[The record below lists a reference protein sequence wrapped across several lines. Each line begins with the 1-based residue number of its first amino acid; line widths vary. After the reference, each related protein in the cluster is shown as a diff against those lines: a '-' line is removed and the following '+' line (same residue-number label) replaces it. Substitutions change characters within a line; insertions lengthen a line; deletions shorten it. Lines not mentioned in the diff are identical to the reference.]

1 MRNGVGAESNE
12 ALAQGAKRLNSVAA
26 ASGEVIASF
35 QVSGPEQAHAA
46 LARARAAQAVWK
58 KLALEERCERI
69 LRLRDLIVDRSDALV
84 DVISRECGKPAQEA
98 LVHEVMP
105 VVDLAAFYAKRAP
118 KILAPREIELHL
130 FKHRKS
136 YVHYAPLG
144 VVAIIGPANY
154 PLVVMADSALTAL
167 IAGNAVVLKPSEYG
181 TQVALKLKEVFD
193 ASGIAPDLLQVLP
206 GGASS
211 AQSLIDARPDRV
223 VFTGTERVGRKVAAQ
238 CGEGLIPCALTIGG
252 KGPLIVCEDAELER
266 AARAIVFAAFAN
278 GGQVCVGVS
287 RVYAHAAIHDALVE
301 RVVSLTRA
309 LRQGDPAIGTVEVG
323 ALAAPHHLPI
333 AEAAIADAREKG
345 AQVLVGAEPR
355 AGNFLA
361 PTVIAGCTPAMQLM
375 RDEVLA
381 PVVGIARVASDEEAI
396 ERANDSRFGLIG
408 HVFTRDK
415 LRGRTIADRIR
426 AGTVMVNDVLTAFA
440 CPEAP
445 FGGVKG
451 SGYGR
456 VHGDEGLREMCEI
469 RHVNYN
475 RVPTFRTEPV
485 WFPYRQSTQRTMQR
499 LMRAFMRSGSPVKKV
514 IDLL

>member
-12 ALAQGAKRLNSVAA
+12 ALAQGAKRHTSVAA
-26 ASGEVIASF
+26 ATGEALGTF
-35 QVSGPEQAHAA
+35 QVSGPEEAHAA
-46 LARARAAQAVWK
+46 LARARAAQVAWR
-58 KLALEERCERI
+58 KLALEERCERV
-69 LRLRDLIVDRSDALV
+69 LRLRDVLVDRSDALV
-84 DVISRECGKPAQEA
+84 DIISRECGKPAQEA
-98 LVHEVMP
+98 LVHEVMA

-118 KILAPREIELHL
+118 KILAPREIDLHL

-144 VVAIIGPANY
+144 VVAIIAPANY
-154 PLVVMADSALTAL
+154 PLVVPADAAVTAL
-167 IAGNAVVLKPSEYG
+167 IAGNAVVLKPSEHG

-193 ASGIAPDLLQVLP
+193 TSGLAPDLLQVLP
-206 GGASS
+206 GDA
-211 AQSLIDARPDRV
+211 ATALSLIDARPDKV
-223 VFTGTERVGRKVAAQ
+223 MFTGTERVGRKIAAQ
-238 CGEGLIPCALTIGG
+238 CGERLIPCALTIGG
-252 KGPLIVCEDAELER
+252 KGPLIVCEDADLER

-287 RVYAHAAIHDALVE
+287 RVYAHAAIHDALLD
-301 RVVSLTRA
+301 RVVQLTRA
-309 LRQGDPAIGTVEVG
+309 LRQGDPAVATVDVG
-323 ALAAPHHLPI
+323 ALSAAHHLPI
-333 AEAAIADAREKG
+333 AEAAIDDAREKG
-345 AQVLVGAEPR
+345 GQVLVGGEKPS
-355 AGNFLA
+355 GNFLA
-361 PTVIAGCTPAMQLM
+361 PTVIAGCTPAMLLM

-396 ERANDSRFGLIG
+396 ERANDSRFGLVG

-415 LRGRTIADRIR
+415 LRGRSIADRIR

-445 FGGVKG
+445 FGGVKS

-456 VHGDEGLREMCEI
+456 IHGDEGLREMCET

-499 LMRAFMRSGSPVKKV
+499 LMRAFMRSGSPMKKV